1 MTRVRLSHCLL
12 FAVFANLL
20 CVQMAMAIEDACTQD
35 EECRTHDAAGD
46 GFYRIGDY
54 ASSLQEFQKAYNR
67 KPVPRLLL
75 NIGRCHYR
83 LGKPAAALAAY
94 AQHEQQ
100 DPSPQ
105 QQTLEQ
111 RTRFIKEAK
120 ELQRSQSKPS
130 AMTPALAAK
139 EGPAQST
146 SSPSTPLSLPIV
158 TSQPAPQ
165 SASKKPLY
173 KRWELWTGLAVG
185 IVVIGAV
192 TGGTVYA
199 LSTKDSKTFSE
210 TEVYY

>member
-1 MTRVRLSHCLL
+1 
-12 FAVFANLL
+12 
-20 CVQMAMAIEDACTQD
+20 MAIEDACTQD

-46 GFYRIGDY
+46 GFYRVGDF
-54 ASSLQEFQKAYNR
+54 ASSLQEFQRAYGR
-67 KPVPRLLL
+67 RPVPRLLL
-75 NIGRCHYR
+75 NIGRCHHR

-100 DPSPQ
+100 VPSPER
-105 QQTLEQ
+105 QTLEQ
-111 RTRFIKEAK
+111 RTKFIKEAK
-120 ELQRSQSKPS
+120 ELQRSQNKPS
-130 AMTPALAAK
+130 ATTSALATK
-139 EGPAQST
+139 EGPSQST
-146 SSPSTPLSLPIV
+146 SLPSTSLSLSLVSP
-158 TSQPAPQ
+158 QPAPQ

-199 LSTKDSKTFSE
+199 LSTKDSRTFSE